1 MRFMR
6 FIIWNTFFT
15 LVADDV
21 DDVTQ
26 ESCPPRPRRH
36 SAPPT
41 LTYAEPERA
50 VFQSKQHKHRRRRK
64 EARARRTKDAADSA
78 AADELVL
85 MESIKQAEEERLLLG
100 EHTNE
105 PDDDDG
111 KPRRRKVRRERVKR
125 KSGVRLRFRFRAPD
139 EERPPDAI
147 FVLKESYGE
156 IGFTHDPSLCT
167 TALRRLL
174 IDINDR
180 DWGDDYEVTTMEGQ
194 HVAIDSTL
202 GEQNVMPG
210 ARLRLSRSADSDPCR
225 QS

>member
-1 MRFMR
+1 MRL
-6 FIIWNTFFT
+6 IIWNTFFT
-15 LVADDV
+15 LVADDL

-50 VFQSKQHKHRRRRK
+50 VFQSKQYKHRRRRK
-64 EARARRTKDAADSA
+64 EARARRAKDAAESA

-85 MESIKQAEEERLLLG
+85 MESIRQAEEERQLLG
-100 EHTNE
+100 EYTNE
-105 PDDDDG
+105 PDDDDE
-111 KPRRRKVRRERVKR
+111 KPQRRRGRQMRARRQD
-125 KSGVRLRFRFRAPD
+125 GVRLRFHFFAPD

-147 FVLKESYGE
+147 FVLKEGYGE
-156 IGFTHDPSLCT
+156 IGFAHDPSHCT

-174 IDINDR
+174 IDINGR
-180 DWGDDYEVTTMEGQ
+180 DWDDDDAVTTMEGQ

-210 ARLRLSRSADSDPCR
+210 ARLRLSRPAGSDPCR